1 MLRLPL
7 TLFFF
12 ILTSW
17 AIGQSSLQQSVRK
30 FALDEALAGATI
42 SIDVIEVES
51 GQRVAYHQPGLACI
65 PASTQKLLTTAYALD
80 QLGEDHQFTTK
91 LIATGPIVD
100 GVLRGDLYLLGG
112 GDPSLGSPYLEGVP
126 GLNDVL
132 DRWRTAVR
140 KAGIRRIEGRVIGDG
155 SYYGTDAVAAGW
167 PWSDLGNYYGSGAY
181 GLNIHENFYFLDF
194 LQRSREG
201 STPPVN
207 GTRPKVPGLR
217 LTNELRSGPRGS
229 GDQAYI
235 FGAPFGY
242 DNYVRGTIPIGTGR
256 FTIKGALPDP
266 PHFAAQALCRHLE
279 AGGISVR
286 LPTES
291 DRTLGS
297 GRYQEGKVLDE
308 YHSPPLIELIDR
320 TNLRSVNLYAETLLR
335 EVNKNRGEEHF
346 ALSSTEGLLNWLE
359 ATGSPLT
366 GVHLEDGSGLAPRN
380 FFPAAFMT
388 AFLRSQAGNTRW
400 RKSIPLAGRTGSM
413 RNYLKGTAAEGR
425 LYAKS
430 GSVSG
435 ARNYAGYAVRADG
448 RELAFAI
455 MVNNYT
461 LSGSELRKKKLAL
474 MEALCSARF

>member
-1 MLRLPL
+1 MLRFLL
-7 TLFFF
+7 TLPFFF
-12 ILTSW
+12 FSFC
-17 AIGQSSLQQSVRK
+17 AISQASLQQLVRQ
-30 FALDEALAGATI
+30 FALDEALEGATI
-42 SIDVIEVES
+42 SIDIIEVAS

-91 LIATGPIVD
+91 LIASGQIID
-100 GVLRGDLYLLGG
+100 GVLRGDLYLVGG
-112 GDPSLGSPYLEGVP
+112 GDPSLGSPYLNGVP
-126 GLNDVL
+126 GLNALL
-132 DRWRTAVR
+132 DRWRAAVR
-140 KAGIRRIEGRVIGDG
+140 KAGIRKIEGRVIGDA
-155 SYYGTDAVAAGW
+155 SYYGTDAAAAGW

-181 GLNIHENFYFLDF
+181 GLNIHENLYFLDF
-194 LQRSREG
+194 IQRSREG
-201 STPPVN
+201 STPAIN
-207 GTRPKVPGLR
+207 GTRPAVPGLK

-242 DNYVRGTIPIGTGR
+242 DNYVRGSIPIGTGR

-266 PHFAAQALCRHLE
+266 PHFAAQVFCRHLE
-279 AGGISVR
+279 AAGISVS
-286 LPTES
+286 LPAES

-297 GRYQEGKVLDE
+297 GRFQEGKVLDE
-308 YHSPPLIELIDR
+308 YRSPSLIEIIDR
-320 TNLRSVNLYAETLLR
+320 TNLRSVNLYAEALLR
-335 EVNKNRGEEHF
+335 EANKNHGEEHF
-346 ALSSTEGLLNWLE
+346 ALSTTEGLMKWLE
-359 ATGSPLT
+359 ANGCPLT

-388 AFLRSQAGNTRW
+388 AFLRSQANNKRW

-413 RNYLKGTAAEGR
+413 RSYLKGTAAEGR

-448 RELAFAI
+448 KELAFAI

-461 LSGSELRKKKLAL
+461 LGGSELRKKKLAL
-474 MEALCSARF
+474 MEAICSAKL